1 MKLFI
6 SQSGDVAQAI
16 ALKLKAWLPLVN
28 PEFDVFVSTESID
41 AGKPWFEE
49 IRLGLKNSE
58 AGIGIFTMENLGSTW
73 MFFEHGAI
81 AIQKNFTPL
90 LCGCEVK
97 DLAKTPASIFQ
108 AKKFEETQFLKLVY
122 DLNEQCKK
130 PRPQDQFNELV
141 TELWPRLFNNVST
154 ILSTAE
160 VQRNEAKKQHAAF
173 QKLPE
178 PTIVRTLEVD
188 ILSSF
193 SHLELQKIFRDATD
207 RVDCLVLSGRNLFST
222 SVVAALRERIE
233 NSSQLCTVRI
243 LAMDDYSEGHFVD
256 DRKEMMG
263 IDHFRNNYERDFE
276 GARENAKN
284 LADLDPEHKKFDVR
298 FYNLMPTQ
306 FYFIVDNFLY
316 LSFVLSTPIA
326 QCPVLKFDLS
336 IHKDMAHTFSKHF
349 NHYWDSSRYFVSIV
363 AFKKDGTFLMV
374 KNRKRG
380 WEWPSG
386 YIEPKEDPMSSAMR
400 EFREESGYDI
410 VDIQEVQV
418 RRHPNGGTFYAGHL
432 GIQQADI
439 SAREMESLDFFEVLP
454 PENKLSF
461 PHERAIF
468 AEVIEDARS
477 QLKIFPAV
485 RSKNI

>member
-6 SQSGDVAQAI
+6 SQSGEVAQAI
-16 ALKLKAWLPLVN
+16 ALKLKSWLPLVN
-28 PEFDVFVSTESID
+28 PEFDVFVSAESID

-58 AGIGIFTMENLGSTW
+58 AGIGIFTKENLGSTW

-81 AIQKNFTPL
+81 AIQKNFIPL
-90 LCGCEVK
+90 LCGCEVT
-97 DLAKTPASIFQ
+97 DLVKTPASIFQ
-108 AKKFEETQFLKLVY
+108 AKIFEETQFLKLIS
-122 DLNEQCKK
+122 DLNEQCEK
-130 PRPQDQFNELV
+130 PRPQDQFNQLV
-141 TELWPRLFNNVST
+141 TELWPGLSKNVIN

-160 VQRNEAKKQHAAF
+160 LKQNEEKKQHSVS
-173 QKLPE
+173 QEPPQ
-178 PTIVRTLEVD
+178 PTIIKKLEVD
-188 ILSSF
+188 TLSSF
-193 SHLELQKIFRDATD
+193 SYIELQKIFRDATF

-222 SVVAALRERIE
+222 SVVTALKERIE
-233 NSSQLCTVRI
+233 NSNQLCTVRI
-243 LAMDDYSEGHFVD
+243 LAMDDYSEGHFVN
-256 DRKEMMG
+256 DRKDMMG
-263 IDHFRNNYERDFE
+263 IGHFRNDYKRDLD
-276 GARENAKN
+276 GAREHAKN

-316 LSFVLSTPIA
+316 LSFVLSIPIS
-326 QCPVLKFDLS
+326 QCPVLIFDLS
-336 IHKDMAHTFSKHF
+336 IHTDMAHTFSKHF
-349 NHYWDSSRYFVSIV
+349 NHYWESSRFFVSIV

-410 VDIQEVQV
+410 VDIQEVRV
-418 RRHPNGGTFYAGHL
+418 RRHAMGGTFYTGYL
-432 GIQQADI
+432 GIQQAEI
-439 SAREMESLDFFEVLP
+439 SAREMESLDFFAVLP

-461 PHERAIF
+461 PDERAIF

-477 QLKIFPAV
+477 QLKIFPAP
-485 RSKNI
+485 